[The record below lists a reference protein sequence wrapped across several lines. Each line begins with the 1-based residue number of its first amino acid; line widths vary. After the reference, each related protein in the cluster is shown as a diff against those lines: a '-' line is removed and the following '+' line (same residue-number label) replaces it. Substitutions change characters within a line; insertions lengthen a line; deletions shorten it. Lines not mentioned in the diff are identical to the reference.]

1 MVFKLRNLSYNDDRM
16 KLKLFKDLN
25 LFNRITSAN
34 RSINC
39 IGKIGK
45 ECIVYIYRNYNIHND
60 TNFVKV

>member
-45 ECIVYIYRNYNIHND
+45 ECTV
-60 TNFVKV
+60 FVEITISIMILIS

>member
-45 ECIVYIYRNYNIHND
+45 ECIVYI
-60 TNFVKV
+60 

>member
-1 MVFKLRNLSYNDDRM
+1 MVFKLCNLSYNDDRM

-45 ECIVYIYRNYNIHND
+45 ECIVYIYIEI
-60 TNFVKV
+60 TISIMILIS